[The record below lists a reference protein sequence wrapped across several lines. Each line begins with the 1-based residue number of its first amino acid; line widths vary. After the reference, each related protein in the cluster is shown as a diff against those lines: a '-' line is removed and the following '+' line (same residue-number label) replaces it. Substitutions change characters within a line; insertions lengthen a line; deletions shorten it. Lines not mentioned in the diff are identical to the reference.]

1 MFVFTVYLFP
11 SSKVTQLFRCASYN
25 EKNRQAEYINN
36 EMMSMKYKYN
46 LMAENEQNINVN
58 QTILGIIFKFDDG
71 GQVIRRSI
79 KSILQG
85 TKLCSIWLPL
95 SLLSVPWFY
104 DQKVSI
110 FV

>member
-25 EKNRQAEYINN
+25 EKNRQADYLNN

-46 LMAENEQNINVN
+46 LVAGNEQNINVN

-71 GQVIRRSI
+71 GQVLGRAI

-85 TKLCSIWLPL
+85 TKLLLNLASTVSAL
-95 SLLSVPWFY
+95 SSMVL
-104 DQKVSI
+104 
-110 FV
+110 